1 MSEARRSPDPSEAR
15 RSPYL
20 ISARYD
26 WAFFLL
32 PPLVS
37 LLLGIV
43 ISGTSFSARAIQ
55 ISGQPQTGSKFL
67 IGILIHAHLVAVLFR
82 SHGNATIRRLHPLR
96 FFLVPVLLFL
106 LIRSSAW
113 IALSASVVAVWWDVW
128 HSGAQTFGFGRI
140 YDRNRGNPPDAG
152 RRLDYFLNQVLYLGP
167 ILGGVTLVDHL
178 VQLDGYRELGSQL
191 FVAVP
196 AYATAWRGRL
206 ALVFI
211 ALATIYLAYY
221 LFSYFRL
228 YRQGYRVSPLKV
240 FLFVSTSACSVYTW
254 GFNTWGEAFFIM
266 NLFHAVQ
273 YLALVWATEGNHLC
287 RSLGRFGR
295 SRGLVLSLFLISV
308 LAYGVVAELVDLD
321 RENLW
326 SITMVVALLHFWYD
340 GFIWS
345 VAKRQI

>member
-1 MSEARRSPDPSEAR
+1 MSEAR

-20 ISARYD
+20 ISAGYD

-37 LLLGIV
+37 LLLGMAIA
-43 ISGTSFSARAIQ
+43 GTAFSQRALPLP
-55 ISGQPQTGSKFL
+55 GTPQTGSKFV
-67 IGILIHAHLVAVLFR
+67 IGALIHAHLVAVLFR
-82 SHGNATIRRLHPLR
+82 SHGNAAIRRLHPLR
-96 FFLVPVLLFL
+96 FFLVPILLFL

-113 IALSASVVAVWWDVW
+113 IALSATVLAVWWDVW

-140 YDRNRGNPPDAG
+140 YDRNRGNPPEAG

-167 ILGGVTLVDHL
+167 ILGGVTLIDHL
-178 VQLDGYRELGSQL
+178 GQLDGYRELGSQL

-196 AYATAWRGRL
+196 AYAAAWRGRL
-206 ALVFI
+206 AVAFI
-211 ALATIYLAYY
+211 ILATLYLAYY
-221 LFSYFRL
+221 LLSYLRL
-228 YRQGYRVSPLKV
+228 HRQGYRVSPLKV
-240 FLFVSTSACSVYTW
+240 FLFVSTGACSIYSW
-254 GFNTWGEAFFIM
+254 GFNSWGEAFFIM

-273 YLALVWATEGNHLC
+273 YLALVWATESDHIC
-287 RSLGRFGR
+287 RSLGWLGR
-295 SRGLVLSLFLISV
+295 SRKLVLGLYLLSV
-308 LAYGVVAELVDLD
+308 LVYGVLAELVDLD